1 MAHVYMCA
9 RISIPDEDIYRYSFY
24 KAGSKIVLQGE
35 KKDNIFILRRG
46 AVTVVVDDQIVG
58 LINTPNTVFGEMSFF
73 LGVERTATIE
83 AVEDSEVVVIP
94 GETLFKIVY
103 KKPEI
108 GIELLKIL
116 SGRLKTTT
124 KYATRLEREINGYRD
139 ELRRLQDLKE
149 EKVSCVEDELLT
161 YGYIDARQLAE
172 ARREHKER
180 SDRGEDVSF
189 FKILVEKKFLTVDT
203 LLRYLELRQL
213 K

>member
-1 MAHVYMCA
+1 MAHADMNA
-9 RISIPDEDIYRYSFY
+9 RISIPDEEIYRYSFY
-24 KAGSKIVLQGE
+24 KAGSKIVRQGE
-35 KKDNIFILRRG
+35 KKDDIFILRRG
-46 AVTVVVDDQIVG
+46 AVTVLVDDQIVG
-58 LINTPNTVFGEMSFF
+58 LINTPNTVFGEISYF

-94 GETLFKIVY
+94 GETLFNIVY

-116 SGRLKTTT
+116 SGRLKATT
-124 KYATRLEREINGYRD
+124 KYATRLEREITGYRN
-139 ELRRLQDLKE
+139 ELRRLQDLTE
-149 EKVSCVEDELLT
+149 EKVSSVEDELLT

-172 ARREHKER
+172 ARREHKDR
-180 SDRGEDVSF
+180 RDRGEDVSF
-189 FKILVEKKFLTVDT
+189 FKILIEKKFLTIET